1 MKTYLKTLL
10 RKHPKDKKQTER
22 EQEIEQKTKERLYV
36 EYLLF
41 RLWFQNK
48 NANGTYEFEP
58 VNIRTGNNPYYVDAL
73 KFDTSETSESN
84 AALFASTAS
93 NDKLLL
99 RGWSEKVAKKF
110 GNSTCYKT
118 YELNRLVNALIISP
132 E

>member
-1 MKTYLKTLL
+1 MKTFFKTLL
-10 RKHPKDKKQTER
+10 GKHPKDKKQTER
-22 EQEIEQKTKERLYV
+22 KQEIEQKTKERLYA

-48 NANGTYEFEP
+48 DANGMYQFEP

-73 KFDTSETSESN
+73 KYDTSEISEGN

-99 RGWSEKVAKKF
+99 RGWSEKVTKEF
-110 GNSTCYKT
+110 GESTCYKT
-118 YELNRLVNALIISP
+118 YELNRIVKALTISP

>member
-1 MKTYLKTLL
+1 MKTFFKTLL
-10 RKHPKDKKQTER
+10 EKHPKDKKQTER

-48 NANGTYEFEP
+48 DTNGMYEFEP

-73 KFDTSETSESN
+73 KYDTSETSEGN
-84 AALFASTAS
+84 AASFASTAS

-99 RGWSEKVAKKF
+99 RGWSEKVTKEF
-110 GNSTCYKT
+110 GNSTCYRT
-118 YELNRLVNALIISP
+118 YELQRLINTLKTIND
-132 E
+132 

>member
-1 MKTYLKTLL
+1 MENIQRT
-10 RKHPKDKKQTER
+10 KKRTER

-48 NANGTYEFEP
+48 DTNGTYEFEP
-58 VNIRTGNNPYYVDAL
+58 VNIRTGNNAYYVDAL
-73 KFDTSETSESN
+73 KYDTSETSESN
-84 AALFASTAS
+84 TALFASTAS
-93 NDKLLL
+93 NDKLLI
-99 RGWSEKVAKKF
+99 RGWSEKVAKVI

-118 YELNRLVNALIISP
+118 YELNRLVKALTISP